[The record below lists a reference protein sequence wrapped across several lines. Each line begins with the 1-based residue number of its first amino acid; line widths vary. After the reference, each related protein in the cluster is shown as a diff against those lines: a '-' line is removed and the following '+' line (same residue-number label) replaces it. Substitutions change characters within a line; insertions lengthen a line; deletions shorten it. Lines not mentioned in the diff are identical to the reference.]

1 MSRTTEVPRAVPDAD
16 EPDRPRGAALL
27 ILTIAT
33 ATGMLLAALDSN
45 ITSTAMPTVV
55 AALGGLD
62 LYSWVF
68 AGYALV
74 STTAMPLFG
83 RLSDIYGRKRLYLG
97 GMALFVLASATCAA
111 ANSMPVLIAGRAVQG
126 IGGAAIMAL
135 TFTIIAD
142 LYPPE
147 KRGQVQGI
155 TSSAWA
161 VSAIVGPAVGAFLV
175 TTLGWRW
182 VFLVNLPVSLIP
194 ILSLGRL
201 LHERRRPAGRGSVDY
216 LGALTLSASVICL
229 MVAALLAGNE
239 HRLVTPAIAALGV
252 GCFVLLGIFIAI
264 QTRVPAP
271 TIPLGL
277 FRGRMFLMGT
287 IGSVIFGWVGFSI
300 GVFVPLFAQGVT
312 GGTALNAGAVLL
324 PNTLGWSAAAAIC
337 GPLVRPLGYRTMSL
351 IGFGLLFA
359 SGVVLAL
366 LNQQSSMVEI
376 GLAMLLAGLASG
388 ALSPTLLLAIQN
400 AVDPGQLGVATG
412 LAMFLRNIGYSV
424 GVSVMGAVLAS
435 GLAIG
440 LGSSVADPSALLVA
454 VGNGAALDPALV
466 DHFRAALADAMHG
479 VFVLSLATSVIGVA
493 AALGMTSWRDVP
505 KSLPVSQSS
514 EVAS

>member
-1 MSRTTEVPRAVPDAD
+1 MSRTTEAPPPNVPEN
-16 EPDRPRGAALL
+16 EPERPEGARLL

-45 ITSTAMPTVV
+45 ITATAMPTVV
-55 AALGGLD
+55 AALGGID

-68 AGYALV
+68 AGYALS

-147 KRGQVQGI
+147 KRGQVQGV

-194 ILSLGRL
+194 ILSLGKL
-201 LHERRRPAGRGSVDY
+201 LPELRRRASRGAVDY

-229 MVAALLAGNE
+229 MIAALLAGNE
-239 HRLVTPAIAALGV
+239 HRLLTPAIAALVVGCVVGV
-252 GCFVLLGIFIAI
+252 GVFIAI

-277 FRGRMFLMGT
+277 FRERMFLMGT

-337 GPLVRPLGYRTMSL
+337 GPLVRPLGYRRMSL
-351 IGFGLLFA
+351 IGFGLLLA
-359 SGVVLAL
+359 SGVILAR
-366 LNQQSSMVEI
+366 LNQQSSLTEMAI
-376 GLAMLLAGLASG
+376 AMLLAGLASG

-424 GVSVMGAVLAS
+424 GVSIMGAMLAG
-435 GLAIG
+435 GLAVG
-440 LGSSVADPSALLVA
+440 LGSSVADPSALLVG
-454 VGNGAALDPALV
+454 VGDGTTLDPALV
-466 DHFRAALADAMHG
+466 ALFRTALANAMHG
-479 VFVLSLATSVIGVA
+479 VFLLSLATSVIGIA
-493 AALGMTSWRDVP
+493 AALGMTGWRDAA
-505 KSLPVSQSS
+505 KI
-514 EVAS
+514 